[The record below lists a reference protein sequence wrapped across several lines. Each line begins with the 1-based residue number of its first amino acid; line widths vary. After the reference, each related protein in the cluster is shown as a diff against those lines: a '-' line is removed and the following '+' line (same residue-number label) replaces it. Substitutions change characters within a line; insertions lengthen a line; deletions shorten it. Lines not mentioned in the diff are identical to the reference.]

1 MVHSEEVPSGHG
13 WDDKQ
18 LAEVVDHDSP
28 QKLLVAD
35 IVDIVL
41 SSSMQRRIIR

>member
-1 MVHSEEVPSGHG
+1 VVHSDDVPSGHG

-35 IVDIVL
+35 IGIVDIVL
-41 SSSMQRRIIR
+41 ISSM